1 MALRHAGH
9 VHWFEEICA
18 VMGAPEGD
26 ELTIMKTEVRYE
38 IPKFLGLLLREG
50 LGFLQCLP
58 PFRIRGS
65 DGIFEKALRTVEK
78 KQHRVFT
85 VALEY
90 GLATE
95 MRLTTSSCRGLVY
108 MWLVTCEDGEFFPF
122 LHVHDRIVRVFLIT
136 AVASFAQRSA
146 LRLPFRLDGLEVVWV

>member
-1 MALRHAGH
+1 M
-9 VHWFEEICA
+9 
-18 VMGAPEGD
+18 
-26 ELTIMKTEVRYE
+26 RYRNSY
-38 IPKFLGLLLREG
+38 FGLLLREG

-65 DGIFEKALRTVEK
+65 DDIFEEALCTVEK

-85 VALEY
+85 VAVENR
-90 GLATE
+90 LATE
-95 MRLTTSSCRGLVY
+95 TRLTTSSCRGLAH
-108 MWLVTCEDGEFFPF
+108 MWPVTCEDGEFFLF